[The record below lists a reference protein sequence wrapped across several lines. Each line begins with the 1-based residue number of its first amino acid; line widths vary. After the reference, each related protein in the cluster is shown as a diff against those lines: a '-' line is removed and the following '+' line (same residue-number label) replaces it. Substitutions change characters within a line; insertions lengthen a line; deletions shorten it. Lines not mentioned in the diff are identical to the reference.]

1 MFGQQTLGAA
11 SLVPCPGDPA
21 VFIVDACLEVLRL
34 PLCLGRWEM
43 CHEQGDSVTE
53 IHNRSKKEDRAEP
66 GWRGLHPY
74 LYQDSL
80 LAGWAQRPDYENWLW
95 EVEEEAFWWGKQ
107 QMQWP
112 QGANEHEFSEYQKAW
127 RPRA

>member
-21 VFIVDACLEVLRL
+21 VFTVDACLEVLRL

-66 GWRGLHPY
+66 GWRGLHPFQHEIP
-74 LYQDSL
+74 LRLLPPRLLEIRLVGCEEPHFHVGTDGAKLSL
-80 LAGWAQRPDYENWLW
+80 TESDNSKTEI
-95 EVEEEAFWWGKQ
+95 
-107 QMQWP
+107 
-112 QGANEHEFSEYQKAW
+112 
-127 RPRA
+127 